1 MIRFQ
6 QSARPRN
13 DTPAHLFTVGQTVRM
28 KSRTGLVQKTV
39 ELFQIKS
46 KLPVKDGSPQY
57 RIRSD
62 QETHE
67 RVTTEDNLEVAD
79 DPAT

>member
-1 MIRFQ
+1 MMRFQ
-6 QSARPRN
+6 QNARPRT
-13 DTPAHLFTVGQTVRM
+13 DTPAHLFGQTVRM
-28 KSRTGLVQKTV
+28 KSRIGLVQKTA

-62 QETHE
+62 EETYE

-79 DPAT
+79 NPSA

>member
-1 MIRFQ
+1 
-6 QSARPRN
+6 
-13 DTPAHLFTVGQTVRM
+13 M
-28 KSRTGLVQKTV
+28 KSRIGLVQKTA

-62 QETHE
+62 EETYE

-79 DPAT
+79 NPSA